1 MKGIYPIFR
10 KEMSLYFVSPVA
22 YVATGVFLIITGLFF
37 QTLLDL
43 IIQQSLRAAMQA
55 VRFGGPV
62 EIDVPGV
69 VTREFFGVMATI
81 LLFIM
86 PMLTMGV
93 YAEERKRG
101 TMELLVTSP
110 ITDLELVLGKF
121 LASLTL
127 LLVMLLPTALQ
138 FAILFRSSDPAP
150 PWRLVLAGYIGVL
163 LLGSALIA
171 LGSFLSSLTENQIIA
186 SVTTFGLFLVLWV
199 LDASVRNSSSKLA
212 EALQYLSVLRH
223 YDDFTRGV
231 VDTSNLIFY
240 ASLIVLGL
248 FLTLRSLDSMR
259 WRRA

>member
-1 MKGIYPIFR
+1 MKGVYPIFR
-10 KEMSLYFVSPVA
+10 KEMSLYFVSPIA
-22 YVATGVFLIITGLFF
+22 YVVAGVFLVLTGFFF

-43 IIQQSLRAAMQA
+43 VIRQSFQAAMQA
-55 VRFGGPV
+55 MRFGGPV

-69 VTREFFGVMATI
+69 VSREFFGVTGTI
-81 LLFIM
+81 LMFIV

-101 TMELLVTSP
+101 TMELLATSP
-110 ITDLELVLGKF
+110 VTDLELVLGKF
-121 LASLTL
+121 LASLSL

-138 FAILFRSSDPAP
+138 FAILYRSSDPAP
-150 PWRLVLAGYIGVL
+150 PWRIVLAGYLGVV

-199 LDASVRNSSSKLA
+199 LDASVRNSGSRVG
-212 EALQYLSVLRH
+212 ETLQYLSILRH
-223 YDDFTRGV
+223 YEDFTRGV

-240 ASLIVLGL
+240 VSLIVLGL
-248 FLTLRSLDSMR
+248 FLTLRSLDSLR

>member
-10 KEMSLYFVSPVA
+10 KEMSLYFVSPIA
-22 YVATGVFLIITGLFF
+22 YVATGVFLII
-37 QTLLDL
+37 
-43 IIQQSLRAAMQA
+43 QQSFRAAMQA
-55 VRFGGPV
+55 ARFGGPV

-110 ITDLELVLGKF
+110 VTDLELVLGKF

-150 PWRLVLAGYIGVL
+150 PWRMVLAGYIGVL

-199 LDASVRNSSSKLA
+199 LDASVRNSSTKLG
-212 EALQYLSVLRH
+212 EVLQYLSVLRH

-240 ASLIVLGL
+240 GSLIVLGI